1 MQSLFADFS
10 AVKELLPAISLVLS
24 LTLALFYLR
33 DRRRAA
39 FDLESRYLESLLK
52 WHALV
57 VDVLIRLRTLRATQ
71 TSEARASDLANL
83 SSLIEQGRF
92 FFPNI
97 DRNDNFGHEKPIAYR
112 GYRNLALDF
121 LVASYNLFHQPP
133 SERCAADAAHLQR
146 YFTSIV
152 FEVVS
157 PEKRLKAIRGYTD
170 RYFVVQKAF
179 DDFLEHKDGA
189 IIEHIW
195 RTP

>member
-1 MQSLFADFS
+1 MKDF
-10 AVKELLPAISLVLS
+10 LPAISLLLS

-52 WHALV
+52 WHACV
-57 VDVLIRLRTLRATQ
+57 ADVLIRLRLLQGKQ
-71 TSEARASDLANL
+71 TPEDRASDLANL

-97 DRNDNFGHEKPIAYR
+97 DRKDNLGHEKPIAYR

-121 LVASYNLFHQPP
+121 LVASYNLFHEPL
-133 SERCAADAAHLQR
+133 SERRAAEAELLQR

-152 FEVVS
+152 FEIVS
-157 PEKRLKAIRGYTD
+157 PEKRLKAIRSYTD

-189 IIEHIW
+189 ILEHIW

>member
-1 MQSLFADFS
+1 MQFVVPTLN
-10 AVKELLPAISLVLS
+10 AVKDLLPAISLVLS

-52 WHALV
+52 WHACV
-57 VDVLIRLRTLRATQ
+57 VEVLIKLRLLQGKQTPEDRAC
-71 TSEARASDLANL
+71 DLVTL

-97 DRNDNFGHEKPIAYR
+97 DRKDSLGQEKPVAYR

-133 SERCAADAAHLQR
+133 SEQLTAEAELLQR

-152 FEVVS
+152 FEIAG
-157 PEKRLKAIRGYTD
+157 PEKRLTTIRSYTD
-170 RYFVVQKAF
+170 RYFVQQKTF
-179 DDFLEHKDGA
+179 NDFLQHQDGA
-189 IIEHIW
+189 ILEHIW
-195 RTP
+195 RMP